1 MRRTGRLL
9 LAWVALLA
17 AAGCQIDLG
26 EAPFLCHDGVPEC
39 PEGYVCAKVDGK
51 KICVK
56 EGSQPPILDGAPP
69 SEGGTPDGQP
79 PIPDGPRPEGL
90 PPADGPAPA
99 GNVIIT
105 EFMANP
111 KAVQDTDGEWIELF
125 NMGGQPVDINGWTLK
140 DQGSDSHVIQFSGPL
155 VVPVNGYLLIG
166 RTTDKLKNGGVNVLY
181 AYADFFLANTED
193 EVVLQNASGTVV
205 DSFTYSA
212 AKGFVI
218 PDGASL
224 SVKHPGVDKNNASNW
239 CAEVSPWPGSKGD
252 NGTPG
257 TNPGCP

>member
-1 MRRTGRLL
+1 L
-9 LAWVALLA
+9 VALLLA

-39 PEGYVCAKVDGK
+39 PEGYVCVKADNKR
-51 KICVK
+51 ICVK
-56 EGSQPPILDGAPP
+56 EGSQPPTLDGAPP
-69 SEGGTPDGQP
+69 LS
-79 PIPDGPRPEGL
+79 DGPRPEGS
-90 PPADGPAPA
+90 PPPDGPGPT
-99 GNVIIT
+99 GKVIIT

-111 KAVQDTDGEWIELF
+111 NAVQDTDGEWIELF
-125 NMGGQPVDINGWTLK
+125 NMGSQPVDINGWTLR
-140 DQGSDSHVIQFSGPL
+140 DDGSDGHVIKASGPL
-155 VVPVNGYLLIG
+155 VVPVSGYLLLG

-193 EVVLQNASGTVV
+193 EVVLQNASGMVV

-224 SVKHPGVDKNNASNW
+224 SVKHPGVDKNVAGNW
-239 CAEVSPWPGSKGD
+239 CAELNLWPGSKGD
-252 NGTPG
+252 KGTPG
-257 TNPGCP
+257 ANPGCP